1 MRKHS
6 GIGTN
11 SWLRK
16 ETSTTS
22 EMTLA
27 MLALRS
33 TQMKKHERREKQR
46 LNDKNLS
53 LSSSITL
60 IQSRLIPLE
69 MWRAA
74 MMRSRLLK
82 VSLLLTLMQASSLK
96 MNRRREKY
104 WEEKSHLLRNGTK
117 ERLKSMLT
125 AASTATT
132 ISSGVATRRKP

>member
-1 MRKHS
+1 
-6 GIGTN
+6 
-11 SWLRK
+11 
-16 ETSTTS
+16 
-22 EMTLA
+22 
-27 MLALRS
+27 
-33 TQMKKHERREKQR
+33 MKKHERKERQK
-46 LNDKNLS
+46 LNAKNLS

-60 IQSRLIPLE
+60 TLSRLIPLE

-104 WEEKSHLLRNGTK
+104 WEEKSLLLRNGTK